1 MITDTEGN
9 VIDIKG
15 HTIKVKTT
23 ATPRDGSRPVK
34 VEVHPRG
41 SSAIEV
47 FEGPNAMSSAED
59 AIAGLCG
66 EWKGKPKT
74 MPWSHLKQ

>member
-1 MITDTEGN
+1 MNTEGN

-23 ATPRDGSRPVK
+23 ARARGGGSQPVR

-41 SSAIEV
+41 SNAVEV
-47 FEGPNAMSSAED
+47 FEGPHAMSSAED

-66 EWKGKPKT
+66 EWRGKPKT

>member
-1 MITDTEGN
+1 MITDIEGN

-23 ATPRDGSRPVK
+23 ATSRDGSRPVR

-41 SSAIEV
+41 SSAVEV

-66 EWKGKPKT
+66 EWRGKSKT
-74 MPWSHLKQ
+74 MPWSHLNQ

>member
-1 MITDTEGN
+1 MITEGN

-15 HTIKVKTT
+15 HTIKIRVTGY
-23 ATPRDGSRPVK
+23 APQDGSRPVE
-34 VEVHPRG
+34 VEVRPRG
-41 SSAIEV
+41 SNAIEV